1 MFYSFFKMFS
11 TVELIDFLMSDIVL
25 LCLSKKRGIEICK
38 MFLFYTQYTFEIV
51 EREILDWL

>member
-1 MFYSFFKMFS
+1 MFS

-51 EREILDWL
+51 EREILDLL